1 MSKLVSCPVDGCDYT
16 GPHKSVLGHYSG
28 KSDGL
33 HPGGYQKAKS
43 LLETD
48 SEPASEPDEPE
59 SDPQEEPESTTESTG
74 SNPTFGSAEPR
85 PEPEPDSQPSQQ
97 PSDDSPEGEYVCLS
111 CGGEVYDFSDYE
123 SAKMYEINGHS
134 IMVAGDYQ
142 CSQCG
147 EWFIDE

>member
-43 LLETD
+43 VLETD
-48 SEPASEPDEPE
+48 SEPSSEPE
-59 SDPQEEPESTTESTG
+59 SDPETQPEPESTTDRVAE
-74 SNPTFGSAEPR
+74 NPTFGSADPR
-85 PEPEPDSQPSQQ
+85 PEPEPDPEPSEQSQ
-97 PSDDSPEGEYVCLS
+97 DDSPEGEYVCLS
-111 CGGEVYDFSDYE
+111 CGGEVYDFTSHD
-123 SAKMYEINGHS
+123 SGKMYEINGHS